1 MRQRQRVLL
10 PSSKRWVAGSAALA
24 LSAGVALAPSWGLG
38 VANAAPA
45 SGSALAAPFNKD
57 VNNDAVAQ
65 DSADRDSSVAPSVSG
80 PVFTPISV
88 DGMDADSA
96 YVAGLFNAARWS
108 EQAAHVSSD
117 WASLPRWDKRVQ
129 GSFIGVVQQKARG
142 GSEGD
147 ASDGGSAPAAGVTVI
162 GAYVNDWVAHG
173 MDRFMLLNPGVGR
186 DAALAE
192 QVRLL
197 KEYEQLTGKSGI
209 AETKMTLTDSK
220 GQYVLAFDG
229 TFNKGLLEDRLHG
242 ELASDAS
249 DGCFTSP
256 LGNSLCKP
264 GERRKHVNFKYSML
278 YIGHA
283 PDTELGWDSPALL
296 PQFDIP
302 SSGGLPIAWGAFGSY
317 VVNFT
322 LPPVSQPEPEPEP
335 TPEPTEEPTP
345 EPTPDPG
352 EERTPEPT
360 PEPSQEPTT
369 EPTQEP
375 SPEPTEQPTSEP
387 TLEPSTAPTQRPG
400 PAPTPEPTQ
409 EPTPVPLPPVESN
422 LPEDPAPTAVPS
434 PVPVPQPT
442 SVPVPAPA
450 PTPEPVPTAVP
461 LPSAEPDPSV
471 EPVPTVASSADPR
484 LPAVIDVGPS
494 DAVPVPSNESHVA
507 ADLGTS
513 NPLTPAAPAPAPE
526 VTDDAA
532 DDAAEEDDAS
542 EGADAL
548 PGSLAPLA
556 KVTPQGDIRSEA
568 QGPQESVG
576 IPWVHRGTQAAGV
589 IVAAAGVAVL
599 GGVGIF
605 VFRRGL

>member
-1 MRQRQRVLL
+1 MRQRQRVLV
-10 PSSKRWVAGSAALA
+10 PSSPRWIAGSAALA
-24 LSAGVALAPSWGLG
+24 LSAGLAFAPSWGSD
-38 VANAAPA
+38 VAHAGPA
-45 SGSALAAPFNKD
+45 SGSTFVAPFNKD
-57 VNNDAVAQ
+57 VSNDAVAQ
-65 DSADRDSSVAPSVSG
+65 DGADRDSSVAPSSG

-96 YVAGLFNAARWS
+96 YVAGLFNEARWS

-117 WASLPRWDKRVQ
+117 WASLSRWDKRVQ
-129 GSFIGVVQQKARG
+129 GSFIGVVKQKARG
-142 GSEGD
+142 GSDGD

-242 ELASDAS
+242 ELAADAS

-345 EPTPDPG
+345 EPTPEPG

-360 PEPSQEPTT
+360 PEPTT

-375 SPEPTEQPTSEP
+375 SPEPTPEP

-400 PAPTPEPTQ
+400 PAPTPEPTPVPTQ
-409 EPTPVPLPPVESN
+409 EPTPVPLPPVEPS
-422 LPEDPAPTAVPS
+422 PTQGPAPTAKPS
-434 PVPVPQPT
+434 PAPVPRPT
-442 SVPVPAPA
+442 SVPEPAPA
-450 PTPEPVPTAVP
+450 PTSAPAPTPAPVPTAVP

-471 EPVPTVASSADPR
+471 APSADPR
-484 LPAVIDVGPS
+484 LPAVIDVEPS

-542 EGADAL
+542 EGDDAL

>member
-45 SGSALAAPFNKD
+45 SGSALTAPFNKD
-57 VNNDAVAQ
+57 VNNDAVVQ

-96 YVAGLFNAARWS
+96 YVAGLFNGARWS

-129 GSFIGVVQQKARG
+129 GSFIGVVKQKARG

-147 ASDGGSAPAAGVTVI
+147 ASDGGLAPAAGVTVI

-209 AETKMTLTDSK
+209 AETKMTLTDTK

-283 PDTELGWDSPALL
+283 PDTELGWASPALL

-322 LPPVSQPEPEPEP
+322 LPPVSEPEPEPEP
-335 TPEPTEEPTP
+335 TPE
-345 EPTPDPG
+345 PG

-369 EPTQEP
+369 EP
-375 SPEPTEQPTSEP
+375 SPEPTEEPTSEP
-387 TLEPSTAPTQRPG
+387 TLEPSTAPSTAPT
-400 PAPTPEPTQ
+400 PAPTPVPTQ
-409 EPTPVPLPPVESN
+409 EPTPVPLPPVEPS
-422 LPEDPAPTAVPS
+422 PTQGPAPTAEPS

-442 SVPVPAPA
+442 SVPEPAPA
-450 PTPEPVPTAVP
+450 PTPVPVPTPAPVPTAVP

-471 EPVPTVASSADPR
+471 EPVPTVAPSADSS
-484 LPAVIDVGPS
+484 LPAVIDVEPS

-513 NPLTPAAPAPAPE
+513 NPLAPAAPAPAVPGPAPE
-526 VTDDAA
+526 ITDDAA
-532 DDAAEEDDAS
+532 DDAAEEDEDAPHS
-542 EGADAL
+542 
-548 PGSLAPLA
+548 PAPLA

-576 IPWVHRGTQAAGV
+576 FPWVHRGTQAAGV

>member
-10 PSSKRWVAGSAALA
+10 PSSKRWVAGSAAIA
-24 LSAGVALAPSWGLG
+24 LSAGLAFAPSWGLG

-65 DSADRDSSVAPSVSG
+65 DSSDRDSSVASSSG

-96 YVAGLFNAARWS
+96 YVAGLFNEARWS

-117 WASLPRWDKRVQ
+117 WASLSRWDKRVQ
-129 GSFIGVVQQKARG
+129 GSFIGVVKQKARG
-142 GSEGD
+142 GSDGD

-242 ELASDAS
+242 ELAADAS
-249 DGCFTSP
+249 DGCFTSA
-256 LGNSLCKP
+256 LGNSLCKA

-283 PDTELGWDSPALL
+283 PDTELGWASPALL

-302 SSGGLPIAWGAFGSY
+302 SSGSLPIAWGAFGSY

-322 LPPVSQPEPEPEP
+322 LPPVSEPEPEPEP
-335 TPEPTEEPTP
+335 SPEPTEEPSPEPTEEPTP
-345 EPTPDPG
+345 EPT
-352 EERTPEPT
+352 EEPAP
-360 PEPSQEPTT
+360 
-369 EPTQEP
+369 
-375 SPEPTEQPTSEP
+375 EP
-387 TLEPSTAPTQRPG
+387 TLEPT
-400 PAPTPEPTQ
+400 PAPTPVPSQ
-409 EPTPVPLPPVESN
+409 EPTPVPLPPVEPS
-422 LPEDPAPTAVPS
+422 PTQGPAPTAEPT
-434 PVPVPQPT
+434 PVPAPQPT
-442 SVPVPAPA
+442 SVLEPA
-450 PTPEPVPTAVP
+450 PVPTAVP
-461 LPSAEPDPSV
+461 LPSAAPDPSV
-471 EPVPTVASSADPR
+471 EPAPTVAPSADSS
-484 LPAVIDVGPS
+484 LPAVIDVEPS
-494 DAVPVPSNESHVA
+494 DVVLAPSDESQAAANPGTSYPVP
-507 ADLGTS
+507 
-513 NPLTPAAPAPAPE
+513 PASPSPAAPAPE
-526 VTDDAA
+526 VTNDAA
-532 DDAAEEDDAS
+532 DDAAEEDEDAS
-542 EGADAL
+542 SS
-548 PGSLAPLA
+548 PSPLV
-556 KVTPQGDIRSEA
+556 KVTPEGDIRSEA
-568 QGPQESVG
+568 QGPRESVG
-576 IPWVHRGTQAAGV
+576 IPWVHRGTQTAGV
-589 IVAAAGVAVL
+589 IVAAAGVVML
-599 GGVGIF
+599 GGVGIV

>member
-57 VNNDAVAQ
+57 VNKDAVAQ

-96 YVAGLFNAARWS
+96 YVAGLFNEARWS

-117 WASLPRWDKRVQ
+117 WASLSRWDKRVQ
-129 GSFIGVVQQKARG
+129 GSFIGVVKQKARG
-142 GSEGD
+142 GSDGD
-147 ASDGGSAPAAGVTVI
+147 ASDGGSVLAAGVTVI

-197 KEYEQLTGKSGI
+197 KEYERLTGESGI

-229 TFNKGLLEDRLHG
+229 TFNKRPLEDRLHG
-242 ELASDAS
+242 ELAADAS
-249 DGCFTSP
+249 DGCFTSA
-256 LGNSLCKP
+256 LGNSLCKA

-283 PDTELGWDSPALL
+283 PDTELGWASPALL

-322 LPPVSQPEPEPEP
+322 LPPVSEPEPEPEP
-335 TPEPTEEPTP
+335 SPEPTEEPTLEPTEEPAPEPTEEPTP
-345 EPTPDPG
+345 
-352 EERTPEPT
+352 
-360 PEPSQEPTT
+360 
-369 EPTQEP
+369 
-375 SPEPTEQPTSEP
+375 
-387 TLEPSTAPTQRPG
+387 
-400 PAPTPEPTQ
+400 APTPVPSQ
-409 EPTPVPLPPVESN
+409 EPTPVPLPPVEPS
-422 LPEDPAPTAVPS
+422 PTQGPAPTAEPT
-434 PVPVPQPT
+434 PVPAPTAEPTPVPAPQPT
-442 SVPVPAPA
+442 SVPEPAPA
-450 PTPEPVPTAVP
+450 PTAAPVPTAAP
-461 LPSAEPDPSV
+461 LPSAAPDPSV
-471 EPVPTVASSADPR
+471 EPAPTVASSADPR
-484 LPAVIDVGPS
+484 LPAVIDVEPS
-494 DAVPVPSNESHVA
+494 DAVPAPSNESHVA

-513 NPLTPAAPAPAPE
+513 NPLAPAAPAPAPE

-542 EGADAL
+542 EGDDAL